1 MKFTLVTSLLSATVF
16 SQTFDA
22 NTILNGLKRGD
33 ILPSIIPSDFKPE
46 TNLGVTY
53 VGREMNF
60 GTEYFPFNNE
70 TDNLPEFAY
79 NADPNT
85 FYTLALV
92 DPDAPSRADP
102 FPPRP
107 FVGCGRKRFVYVL
120 AKQPSQLPNLTVP
133 AARPGFNIADFA
145 KNNSMTIV
153 GANYFE
159 VEAPPGDSCIVP
171 GASSSGSP
179 SPSSTASGASPS
191 STASGASPSST
202 ASGASSSSANSSPSS
217 ASSGSGTSPSSA
229 SSTASPAST
238 KTSSA
243 SKYVFSPAILFF
255 LCLLI

>member
-1 MKFTLVTSLLSATVF
+1 MKFTLIASLLSVTVF

-22 NTILNGLKRGD
+22 NAILNGLKHGD

-70 TDNLPEFAY
+70 TDKLPEFAY

-102 FPPRP
+102 FRAQVRHWLNVNIPGTQISAGNSTATPYLAPRP

-179 SPSSTASGASPS
+179 SPSSTAYGASPS
-191 STASGASPSST
+191 STK
-202 ASGASSSSANSSPSS
+202 ASSSS
-217 ASSGSGTSPSSA
+217 
-229 SSTASPAST
+229 
-238 KTSSA
+238 
-243 SKYVFSPAILFF
+243 KYIPHGK
-255 LCLLI
+255 CLNV